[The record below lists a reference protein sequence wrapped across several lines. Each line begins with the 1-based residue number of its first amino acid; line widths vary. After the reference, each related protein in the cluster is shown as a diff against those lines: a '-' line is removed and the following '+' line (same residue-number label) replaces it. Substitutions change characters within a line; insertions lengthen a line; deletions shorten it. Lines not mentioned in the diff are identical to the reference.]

1 MAILPLLRKKKLP
14 IDWEKVIKE
23 ARPTKPFSIKR
34 MCGDNFIDL
43 KVITKKFT
51 MRKKCLSHKP
61 VLISTAN
68 GGKVIAHPGQYWM
81 KTSFSTQDP
90 WQKVCI
96 LKGRSKLPP
105 PADIAGGHP
114 IKSKKIADLQKMIPF
129 FPPPCQEFYSS
140 LADHPVSSGSDDQD
154 DEDDEC

>member
-1 MAILPLLRKKKLP
+1 MVHLP

-34 MCGDNFIDL
+34 MCGDNFFDL

-61 VLISTAN
+61 VLISTATWFN
-68 GGKVIAHPGQYWM
+68 FGEGEDGGKVIAHPGQYWM

-105 PADIAGGHP
+105 PADI
-114 IKSKKIADLQKMIPF
+114 DLI
-129 FPPPCQEFYSS
+129 E
-140 LADHPVSSGSDDQD
+140 
-154 DEDDEC
+154 